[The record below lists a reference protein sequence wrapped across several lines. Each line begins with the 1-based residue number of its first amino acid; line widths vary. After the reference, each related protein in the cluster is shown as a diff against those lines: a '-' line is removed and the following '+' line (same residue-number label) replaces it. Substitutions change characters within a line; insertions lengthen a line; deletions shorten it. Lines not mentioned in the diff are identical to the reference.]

1 MSEMTNLESILATLA
16 AQKPG
21 ATTTPPQGQ
30 QPYPPPPGVS
40 GAPGTAPAPY
50 SYPQPTTS
58 GSLDLS
64 NAAAPSGGNVSI
76 QEAIAR
82 AKAHAAQNGVAS
94 YDRPI
99 TYAAPPAVSSAPPPP
114 GPSESRG
121 GRGYRSSRSRSPPP
135 NRGRDGGSYR
145 ENHNP
150 YRDERREERRDYG
163 GRGRYSPAHHG
174 DRNNDRHG
182 DGYGPR
188 GGGRRDRSPM
198 REGGNPNFEIIEIQA
213 GLVGLI
219 IGRQGENLRRVEAD
233 SQCRVQFLAPADP
246 SDEMRQC
253 KITGQPPNRAEAKA
267 AIYKIIED
275 SAGDGPPRGAGGRF
289 PKGPP
294 NDRFGSGGGPNGPPA
309 NLAEGEEC
317 IQIMIPDRTVGL
329 IIGRGGETIRD
340 LQERSGCHINIVGE
354 SKSVSGLRPVNLI
367 GGRAET
373 THAKELIMEI
383 VDSDTRN
390 GGPGGPGGPGGGGG
404 PPFRGPGGYQGGGGY
419 GGGGGYQ
426 GGGGG
431 GGDRI
436 NDSIFV
442 PAEAVGMIIG
452 KGGET
457 IREMQSS
464 TGCKINVSQTP
475 GANENEREIGLI
487 GTREAIERAKV
498 SIEEKVEAVRQKNSG
513 GGYGGGPGGGGRGRG
528 GRDGGDGGGGYRQ
541 RDYDNTGYGGGGR
554 GDGGAGRGGPSGYG
568 SNAGGG
574 APAPAQGQ
582 PGSDD
587 PSADPYAAYGGYAAY
602 VALWYQ
608 ALAQQQGGGGPPG
621 APPPAPGQ

>member
-1 MSEMTNLESILATLA
+1 MADMTNLESILATLA
-16 AQKPG
+16 AQKP
-21 ATTTPPQGQ
+21 ADSNTPPQGQ
-30 QPYPPPPGVS
+30 QAYPPPPGT
-40 GAPGTAPAPY
+40 APGTGPYAPSASSGFPK
-50 SYPQPTTS
+50 PTTS

-64 NAAAPSGGNVSI
+64 APAVVGGGNVSI

-99 TYAAPPAVSSAPPPP
+99 TYAPPPATAPPPP
-114 GPSESRG
+114 GGPPEGHR
-121 GRGYRSSRSRSPPP
+121 YRSSRSRSPPP
-135 NRGRDGGSYR
+135 ARRGGNDYR

-150 YRDERREERRDYG
+150 YRDERRDYG
-163 GRGRYSPAHHG
+163 GGGGRSHPYSPAGHHG
-174 DRNNDRHG
+174 DRGSDRHN
-182 DGYGPR
+182 DSFSPR
-188 GGGRRDRSPM
+188 GAHGGRRDRSPG
-198 REGGNPNFEIIEIQA
+198 RGEGGGAGSNSEVIEVQA

-219 IGRQGENLRRVEAD
+219 IGRQGENLRRIEGET
-233 SQCRVQFLAPADP
+233 QCRVQFLAPANQEDP
-246 SDEMRQC
+246 MRQC
-253 KITGQPPNRAEAKA
+253 KISGQPPNRAEAKA
-267 AIYKIIED
+267 AIFKMVDD
-275 SAGDGPPRGAGGRF
+275 SAGPGPGGRF
-289 PKGPP
+289 
-294 NDRFGSGGGPNGPPA
+294 GGPGGPRGGQSERMGQQVVPG
-309 NLAEGEEC
+309 EGEELV
-317 IQIMIPDRTVGL
+317 QIMIPDRTVGL

-390 GGPGGPGGPGGGGG
+390 GGPGGPPSGGGPGG
-404 PPFRGPGGYQGGGGY
+404 PPFRQGGGGGGGGY
-419 GGGGGYQ
+419 GGGGGGPGGGY
-426 GGGGG
+426 GGGG

-436 NDSIFV
+436 NDSMFV

-487 GTREAIERAKV
+487 GTQEAIERAKIA
-498 SIEEKVEAVRQKNSG
+498 IEEKVEAVRQKNSG
-513 GGYGGGPGGGGRGRG
+513 GGYGGPGGGRGRG
-528 GRDGGDGGGGYRQ
+528 REGGDGGGYRQQ
-541 RDYDNTGYGGGGR
+541 RDYDSHGGYGGGGR
-554 GDGGAGRGGPSGYG
+554 GGGDGGPSRGGP
-568 SNAGGG
+568 GGPG
-574 APAPAQGQ
+574 GQ
-582 PGSDD
+582 PTSDD
-587 PSADPYAAYGGYAAY
+587 PNADPYAAYGGYAAY

-608 ALAQQQGGGGPPG
+608 ALAQQQQSGGG

>member
-1 MSEMTNLESILATLA
+1 MAEMSNLESILATLA

-21 ATTTPPQGQ
+21 GATPSTSTPPQGQ
-30 QPYPPPPGVS
+30 AQSYPPPPG
-40 GAPGTAPAPY
+40 A

-64 NAAAPSGGNVSI
+64 SAAAAPAGGNVSI

-99 TYAAPPAVSSAPPPP
+99 TYAPPAAAAPPPP
-114 GPSESRG
+114 PGGPSDS
-121 GRGYRSSRSRSPPP
+121 GRRYRSSRSRSPPP
-135 NRGRDGGSYR
+135 AGRRGGD
-145 ENHNP
+145 HNP
-150 YRDERREERRDYG
+150 YRDERREERREYG

-174 DRNNDRHG
+174 DRGGDRHGG
-182 DGYGPR
+182 DGYGSRRRERSPSGH
-188 GGGRRDRSPM
+188 GGGGG
-198 REGGNPNFEIIEIQA
+198 GGNPNFEIIEIQA

-219 IGRQGENLRRVEAD
+219 IGRQGENLRRVEAE

-253 KITGQPPNRAEAKA
+253 KISGQPPNRAEAKA
-267 AIYKIIED
+267 AIYKIIDD
-275 SAGDGPPRGAGGRF
+275 SAGDGPPRGGPGGGRF
-289 PKGPP
+289 GGPP
-294 NDRFGSGGGPNGPPA
+294 RGDRMGGSGPGGPGGPGQP
-309 NLAEGEEC
+309 LAEGEER

-340 LQERSGCHINIVGE
+340 LQERSGCHINIVDE
-354 SKSVSGLRPVNLI
+354 TQSVSGLRPVNLI

-373 THAKELIMEI
+373 TQAKELIMEI

-404 PPFRGPGGYQGGGGY
+404 GGPPFRHGGGGGGGYGGGGY
-419 GGGGGYQ
+419 GGGGGGGGGY
-426 GGGGG
+426 GGGG
-431 GGDRI
+431 GGDRV
-436 NDSIFV
+436 NDSMFV

-457 IREMQSS
+457 IREMQST

-475 GANENEREIGLI
+475 GANENEREIGLV

-513 GGYGGGPGGGGRGRG
+513 GGYGGPGAGRGRG
-528 GRDGGDGGGGYRQ
+528 GRDGGDGGGYRQ
-541 RDYDNTGYGGGGR
+541 RRDYDNPGYGG
-554 GDGGAGRGGPSGYG
+554 GDGGAGRGTPSGGY
-568 SNAGGG
+568 GGG
-574 APAPAQGQ
+574 APAPAQGA
-582 PGSDD
+582 PGGDD

-608 ALAQQQGGGGPPG
+608 ALAQQQGAGG